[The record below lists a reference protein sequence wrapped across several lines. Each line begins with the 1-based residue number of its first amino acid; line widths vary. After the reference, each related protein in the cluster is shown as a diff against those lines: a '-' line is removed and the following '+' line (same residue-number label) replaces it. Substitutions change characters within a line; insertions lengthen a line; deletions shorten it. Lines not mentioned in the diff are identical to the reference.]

1 MDLDILVQ
9 RIGYFKN
16 KKNLSARELSLLI
29 GKHGG
34 YINKLESKDFNL
46 PTSVLLKILETL
58 NVSCEEFFAENFMT
72 YKTDKELASTFEK
85 LSAYNKKMILE
96 LMKNLK

>member
-9 RIGYFKN
+9 RIGYFRN

-72 YKTDKELASTFEK
+72 YKTDKELASTFENCRQIIRK
-85 LSAYNKKMILE
+85 
-96 LMKNLK
+96 